1 MRSTLQLDAAEL
13 SMTAL
18 FDVSVEYIP
27 RDRETGEPGRHYA
40 TARFRGLL
48 IGRLFVPADDAR
60 KAMSADPAGADA
72 WVKRLEAMAEEEAAS
87 EADLARAA

>member
-1 MRSTLQLDAAEL
+1 MRSTLQIDAAEL
-13 SMTAL
+13 SMTAM
-18 FDVSVEYIP
+18 FDVVVEYIP

-60 KAMSADPAGADA
+60 KAMSADPARADA
-72 WVKRLEAMAEEEAAS
+72 WIKRLEAKAEEEAAS